1 MEQKVK
7 TGVQIFAVIALWL
20 IAYFGFSEDGTTQ
33 SYLYEIGLGLSLA
46 LIISGV
52 VTFVVNLKFIWRIM
66 RTHLPWSYR
75 KPIRLTIAYLFRIH
89 IDGKYILIRNKRN
102 IHGYQPVGG
111 VYKYLREE
119 NADFFDGIGLI
130 DDTNIER
137 DAIAEDDLRMEL
149 RMRYK
154 LLSFIKWFNKRKHR
168 ETDPWREFYE
178 ELVKPEILSHQN
190 FPHIQY
196 RYVKQHAELEYS
208 DFHHVLEYKVADIY
222 ELRFANQAQKDEIR
236 RLIRNG
242 HPDILAV
249 TADEIKECKQADKN
263 ILEHTYKIV

>member
-7 TGVQIFAVIALWL
+7 TGVQILVVIALWL
-20 IAYFGFSEDGTTQ
+20 IAYFGFTEDRITQ
-33 SYLYEIGLGLSLA
+33 SYLYELDLGLSLA
-46 LIISGV
+46 LIISV
-52 VTFVVNLKFIWRIM
+52 LVSFVVNLKFIWRII
-66 RTHLPWSYR
+66 RTHLPCNYR
-75 KPIRLTIAYLFRIH
+75 KSIRLTIAYLFRIH
-89 IDGKYILIRNKRN
+89 IDGKYILVRNKRN
-102 IHGYQPVGG
+102 IYGYQPVGG

-137 DAIAEDDLRMEL
+137 DVIAEDDLRMEL
-149 RMRYK
+149 KRRYK
-154 LLSFIKWFNKRKHR
+154 LLTFIKWFDKKKHR
-168 ETDPWREFYE
+168 EMDPWREFYE
-178 ELVKPEILSHQN
+178 ELIQPGILSHQN

-196 RYVKQHAELEYS
+196 RFIKQHAELKYS
-208 DFHHVLEYKVADIY
+208 EHHRTLEYKVADIY

-236 RLIRNG
+236 QLIRNG

-249 TADEIKECKQADKN
+249 TADEIKKCKQADKN